1 MNTITL
7 RVANTEPFI
16 GTSGIAII
24 GKNGF
29 ETTIGQVNPLV
40 TNMVINLVSFRWGL
54 MIRSFS
60 LQSNSNEQCEL
71 EWFLLEI

>member
-7 RVANTEPFI
+7 RVANTEPFT

-40 TNMVINLVSFRWGL
+40 TNAYVVGANLVFSVDDLNMLYDDNFGL
-54 MIRSFS
+54 SLIRS
-60 LQSNSNEQCEL
+60 
-71 EWFLLEI
+71 